1 MRDKS
6 KLSRVET
13 QAAIEEQLSSVLEWK
28 GKDSTL
34 THVLHIVLL
43 FYIFYFCP

>member
-13 QAAIEEQLSSVLEWK
+13 QAAIEEQLSNVLEWK

-34 THVLHIVLL
+34 KHVLHIFLV
-43 FYIFYFCP
+43 F